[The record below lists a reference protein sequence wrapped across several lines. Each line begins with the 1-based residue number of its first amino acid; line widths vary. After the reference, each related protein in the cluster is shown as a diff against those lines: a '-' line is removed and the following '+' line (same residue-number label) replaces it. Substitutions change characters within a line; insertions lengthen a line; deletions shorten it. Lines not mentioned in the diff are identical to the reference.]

1 MQRNKLV
8 IEREE
13 GSGGAI
19 KQVKGIKRHKTPV
32 IKQVLGDVT
41 YSIRSTVNTVLIAL

>member
-1 MQRNKLV
+1 M

-13 GSGGAI
+13 SSGGAI

-32 IKQVLGDVT
+32 IKQDLGDVT
-41 YSIRSTVNTVLIAL
+41 YSVRSAVNIVLIAL